1 MIGFSIPRK
10 ARAAMALDA
19 LHLLKLLL
27 KFGPLVTTIPQSAME
42 CVFGSTF
49 VCKTIDAAREDGW
62 CAETD
67 DILPDGF
74 KLKKGDGVY
83 YMSYAVGRGCLTFGE
98 MMQKI
103 SDLKDGSTMKRL
115 YMLIYISGKNKNEN
129 MEMECMIEFPHT
141 HMDRRPR
148 KRPRLGWDIA
158 PQALKEGATKTL
170 NDCPNTNSGGLVT
183 LRNKMGR
190 FKNLLEE

>member
-27 KFGPLVTTIPQSAME
+27 KFGPLVTTIPQ
-42 CVFGSTF
+42 
-49 VCKTIDAAREDGW
+49 DGW